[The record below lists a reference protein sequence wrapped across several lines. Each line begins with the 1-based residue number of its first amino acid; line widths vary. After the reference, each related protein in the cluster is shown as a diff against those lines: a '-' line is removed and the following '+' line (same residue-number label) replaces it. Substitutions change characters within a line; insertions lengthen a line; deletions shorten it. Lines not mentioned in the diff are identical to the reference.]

1 MSNAHSERR
10 RAATAVES
18 LENRTLFAATAG
30 PSFAAILGQVQEV
43 AADHLRLAEHA
54 ELSAGNLSAARQA
67 AADAARNGKALIAA
81 DKAAVKSAKGDAA
94 AAFAA
99 QERLA
104 LDAARVRADVLAAKA
119 NVKSLRAQAKAT
131 AAALKADFK
140 EGRAL
145 LGAEMKSSDAA
156 ARKAVGRLL
165 ADWQAVQAGGDLTSA
180 DVQALADDL
189 RVAADGATQ
198 PSVASVN
205 TLRANTLFALSDGD
219 LSDDEST
226 ALLGDLKNVFLTSDI
241 PDAEAEAIVDD
252 IAVIME
258 KLTVAPADLA
268 VILRDVELTVSAFS
282 GA

>member
-1 MSNAHSERR
+1 
-10 RAATAVES
+10 
-18 LENRTLFAATAG
+18 
-30 PSFAAILGQVQEV
+30 
-43 AADHLRLAEHA
+43 
-54 ELSAGNLSAARQA
+54 
-67 AADAARNGKALIAA
+67 
-81 DKAAVKSAKGDAA
+81 
-94 AAFAA
+94 
-99 QERLA
+99 
-104 LDAARVRADVLAAKA
+104 
-119 NVKSLRAQAKAT
+119 
-131 AAALKADFK
+131 
-140 EGRAL
+140 L